1 VVLTDAGLV
10 QGLRA
15 LAEQSPV
22 DLVIKVDHTGPSS
35 ALADAA
41 IYRLVA
47 DLLAAC
53 EEGSVPTMS
62 VDLSQDG
69 ASLRIRARAAL
80 VDVDIQHAQDRI
92 ESLGGHLEV
101 VRGDDLV
108 VEALVPPA
116 EMAERLG

>member
-1 VVLTDAGLV
+1 
-10 QGLRA
+10 
-15 LAEQSPV
+15 
-22 DLVIKVDHTGPSS
+22 
-35 ALADAA
+35 
-41 IYRLVA
+41 
-47 DLLAAC
+47 
-53 EEGSVPTMS
+53 
-62 VDLSQDG
+62 
-69 ASLRIRARAAL
+69 